1 MICYYCGHKACAKI
15 GGAKG
20 NILKAMLGLGCW
32 EKTEKYVCK
41 ECYKHRVKQS
51 LDEKSKDIMTEMK
64 AGHRELTEEIKSM
77 EKM

>member
-41 ECYKHRVKQS
+41 KCYEQIEGKSQDELIQEMKIDNKK
-51 LDEKSKDIMTEMK
+51 LDE
-64 AGHRELTEEIKSM
+64 EILRSL
-77 EKM
+77 ERC